1 MPLPRG
7 KLLRRTV
14 LGLVL
19 AALLGSV
26 AANVVLYRRA
36 IDTYSELQRVRLD
49 PTHAKEFG
57 PANAAL
63 DPAPAGQKRIVLFGD
78 SRISMWDPPPRVQGC
93 QIVNRGVGGETTDQI
108 LLRLDRDVLALKP
121 DIVVLEMGINDLKT
135 IGVFPE
141 AEREIINTFWRNAD
155 LIIERLRSRKIDVV
169 LLTVFQPAKVPL
181 ARRML
186 WSDAT
191 RAAVADFNRRALGM
205 HLPGV
210 TVVDCDRALA
220 EGSRVRSEYAL
231 DTLHLNPA
239 GYAALNRLVEPVLA
253 KLSRERAQ
261 GTTEPTK

>member
-1 MPLPRG
+1 MPFPRG
-7 KLLRRTV
+7 KLLQRTLLAV
-14 LGLVL
+14 VL

-26 AANVVLYRRA
+26 AANVLLYRRGME
-36 IDTYSELQRVRLD
+36 TYAELQRVRLD
-49 PTHAKEFG
+49 PTHGKELE
-57 PANAAL
+57 PANEAL
-63 DPAPAGQKRIVLFGD
+63 EPAPAGQKRIVLFGD
-78 SRISMWDPPPRVQGC
+78 SRISMWDPPPQVQGC
-93 QIVNRGVGGETTDQI
+93 QVVNRGVGGETSDQI

-135 IGVFPE
+135 IGVFPDR
-141 AEREIINTFWRNAD
+141 EREIINSFGRNAD
-155 LIIERLRSRKIDVV
+155 LILERLRSRKIDVV

-191 RAAVADFNRRALGM
+191 REAVADFNRRALGM

-210 TVVDCDRALA
+210 TVVDCDGAMA
-220 EGSRVRSEYAL
+220 AGSRVRSEYAL

-239 GYAALNRLVEPVLA
+239 GYAALNRLVEPVLV